1 MTCNIIA
8 AVSILFLIGC
18 KASKPLTGEGIYG
31 LYSTVDNKTQRGS
44 ILTLKTD
51 SSFRYEYMLGGCQDK
66 IDGKWT
72 YSNNKIYLKPV
83 IDDTV
88 KRHQPALQNITW
100 EITKKGLK
108 PDAVIDNGCFRED
121 AVHKKY

>member
-1 MTCNIIA
+1 MTRHVISA
-8 AVSILFLIGC
+8 ACILL
-18 KASKPLTGEGIYG
+18 LTGCGTTKTPSGQDLFG
-31 LYSTVDNKTQRGS
+31 LYSTIKNRSLRGS

-72 YSNNKIYLKPV
+72 FSNNRIHLQPV
-83 IDDTV
+83 ISDTV

-100 EITKKGLK
+100 EIRKNGLK
-108 PDAVIDNGCFRED
+108 PDAVIDNGCFKED